1 MTTDALPLSRAKA
14 RTLSGTPRQKL
25 IGALVAVVLG
35 LLVFFAVFPIVW
47 MVVSAFKSNAEI
59 LSADRSLL
67 PREPTTEAFAALFKF
82 APFGRFLVNSL
93 IVAGGIAII
102 QTVTSS
108 LAAYAFARIPFRGSK
123 VLFTIFLMTLMV
135 PPQVT
140 LIPQFM
146 LVSALDWVDTY
157 HGLIIPQAFTAFGVF
172 LLRQFFMAI
181 PSSLE
186 EAARIDGANRF
197 MVFIRIVL
205 PLSGPAISTL
215 LLVAFL
221 AHWNALLWPLVMST
235 TEATRTVVLGLREF
249 QGQYFTEWDVLL
261 AGAVVATIPT
271 IIVYLLAQR
280 WFTRGVV
287 MAAGIGGR

>member
-1 MTTDALPLSRAKA
+1 
-14 RTLSGTPRQKL
+14 
-25 IGALVAVVLG
+25 
-35 LLVFFAVFPIVW
+35 
-47 MVVSAFKSNAEI
+47 
-59 LSADRSLL
+59 
-67 PREPTTEAFAALFKF
+67 
-82 APFGRFLVNSL
+82 
-93 IVAGGIAII
+93 
-102 QTVTSS
+102 
-108 LAAYAFARIPFRGSK
+108 
-123 VLFTIFLMTLMV
+123 MTLMV

-146 LVSALDWVDTY
+146 IVSQLGWVDTY

-186 EAARIDGANRF
+186 EAARIDGANRL
-197 MVFIRIVL
+197 MVFIRIIL
-205 PLSGPAISTL
+205 PLSGPAIATL

-235 TEATRTVVLGLREF
+235 TEHTRTVVLGLREF

-261 AGAVVATIPT
+261 AGAVVATVPT
-271 IIVYLLAQR
+271 LAVYLLAQR

-287 MAAGIGGR
+287 LAAGMGGR